1 MRSKE
6 QPYRVMSKH
15 KGHEKLPAE
24 TKEQAIE
31 SRLKRSDRA
40 VLKYLRRLA
49 RKGDGEMCKASITQ
63 IASAC
68 EISPRQVTISTG
80 RLAQA
85 ELIEPVKRDFHN
97 SDPRQRGTVYRL
109 LSQTKDNKNAKGQ
122 RLGNT
127 RSINLVFLSITLDT

>member
-1 MRSKE
+1 MNMR
-6 QPYRVMSKH
+6 
-15 KGHEKLPAE
+15 KGREKLPAE
-24 TKEQAIE
+24 TKDEAIE

-85 ELIEPVKRDFHN
+85 ELIEQVKRDFHN

-109 LSQTKDNKNAKGQ
+109 LSQTKCDKDAEVQ
-122 RLGNT
+122 RLGNI
-127 RSINLVFLSITLDT
+127 RSINLGACLEQPLRNRLFEWLNG